1 MIYKAIKDKEP
12 MTFVRGVSTL
22 HDTIHPIVTTL
33 LNSLEVRLALI
44 RYHSEAVAS
53 LSVSLAKV
61 LGWKGE
67 DLEMLEVAALLHD
80 VGKIALPDAI
90 LRKSQALS
98 PSDWDIIRLH
108 PYFSVYIL
116 EPLEVFEKIVPW
128 IYHHHEN
135 WDGTGYPSGLKGDDI
150 PMAARF
156 ISIADAFHAMT
167 TERIYHEALSVEDAL
182 AEIRRCTG
190 ERFDPEIAGVFI
202 EVIKSLVL
210 VGGRD

>member
-1 MIYKAIKDKEP
+1 MIKDKQT
-12 MTFVRGVSTL
+12 MTFRKST
-22 HDTIHPIVTTL
+22 DSIQSTTHSITASL
-33 LNSLEVRLALI
+33 LNAIEGRLPLI
-44 RYHSEAVAS
+44 RYHSEAVAV
-53 LSVSLAKV
+53 SVV
-61 LGWKGE
+61 RLGKERGWYGR
-67 DLEMLEVAALLHD
+67 DLELLEVAALLHD

-90 LRKSQALS
+90 LRKSQALK

-116 EPLEVFEKIVPW
+116 EPLEMFEQIVPW

-167 TERIYHEALSVEDAL
+167 TERIYHKALSLEEAL
-182 AEIRRCTG
+182 AEVRRCAG
-190 ERFDPEIAGVFI
+190 ERFDPEITATFCEMIGSSISVGV
-202 EVIKSLVL
+202 
-210 VGGRD
+210 RDKP